1 MLPSCPLLVE
11 SIKNV
16 STRSDKHFCG
26 SRLSLVIPKIE
37 NCNNHL
43 SLLPELLLNRALR
56 YAPGLQVDL
65 WRQVPLLALVHLAPP
80 IGPKIKQLRHKQ
92 GHSRKA

>member
-11 SIKNV
+11 SMKNV
-16 STRSDKHFCG
+16 LTNSYKHLCD
-26 SRLSLVIPKIE
+26 SRLCFMISKKE

-65 WRQVPLLALVHLAPP
+65 
-80 IGPKIKQLRHKQ
+80 
-92 GHSRKA
+92 